1 MRRDGALPLRTHG
14 WPGLTAVNPW
24 LALPHGSPSATLTR
38 QIRAAHE
45 ALITTPIDRPGR
57 RGDIRP
63 IVWDSW
69 RRSLGSGV
77 DPDGGG
83 PSVDL
88 VDDDLRAYRDSH
100 PLAAVMPVI
109 RKLLVEDAE
118 SDKMIVAVTDAVGC
132 LLWVE
137 GDSRLRSQAEGI
149 QFVEGANWGEAH
161 AGTNA
166 PAIALALD
174 HCVQVYGSEHF
185 HRRVQP
191 WSCSA
196 APVHDPMT
204 GALLGALDVTG
215 GDHVA
220 SPQMLTLVRAAAAA
234 AEAELRWRRLRAVPE
249 NLNRRA
255 FVDPPPRTAT
265 LEVLGRDRGYLSLP
279 GRQVELS
286 LRHSELLLLLA
297 EAATAGE
304 GRTAEQL
311 MLESHG
317 SAPAVT
323 IRAEMSRLRGAVG
336 EDMLASRPYRLIRPI
351 DSDLARV
358 RRLLD
363 RGAHRQALDAYRGP
377 LLPASTAPLVVE
389 LRDHL
394 VHRLR
399 DSLVTY
405 GHVDQLLRWAETADG
420 RDDLA
425 VWQACLRLLPSGSA
439 RRPDVLARLAEL
451 DRR

>member
-1 MRRDGALPLRTHG
+1 MDPIRDHSPKRAYMTA
-14 WPGLTAVNPW
+14 AVNPW
-24 LALPHGSPSATLTR
+24 LALPNGSPSSTMTR

-45 ALITTPIDRPGR
+45 ALITKPADKSGR
-57 RGDIRP
+57 RGEIRP

-69 RRSLGSGV
+69 QRSLGSGV
-77 DPDGGG
+77 DPDGSG
-83 PSVDL
+83 PRVDL
-88 VDDDLRAYRDSH
+88 VDDALRAYRDAH

-137 GDSRLRSQAEGI
+137 GDHRLRSLAEGI
-149 QFVEGANWGEAH
+149 QFVEGANWGESH

-174 HCVQVYGSEHF
+174 HSVQVYGSEHF

-204 GALLGALDVTG
+204 GQLLGALDVTG

-220 SPQMLTLVRAAAAA
+220 SPHMLTLVRAAAAA
-234 AEAELRWRRLRAVPE
+234 AEAELRWQRMRVLPE
-249 NLNRRA
+249 NASRRR

-279 GRQVELS
+279 SRHVELS

-297 EAATAGE
+297 EAAAAGE

-311 MLESHG
+311 MLEMHG

-336 EDMLASRPYRLIRPI
+336 KDVLGSRPYRLVRPL

-377 LLPASTAPLVVE
+377 LLPASTAPYIVE
-389 LRDHL
+389 LRKQ
-394 VHRLR
+394 
-399 DSLVTY
+399 LVT
-405 GHVDQLLRWAETADG
+405 
-420 RDDLA
+420 
-425 VWQACLRLLPSGSA
+425 RLGGPG
-439 RRPDVLARLAEL
+439 DVAAAS
-451 DRR
+451 

>member
-1 MRRDGALPLRTHG
+1 MT
-14 WPGLTAVNPW
+14 TVNPW
-24 LALPHGSPSATLTR
+24 LALPNGHPSHTLTR
-38 QIRAAHE
+38 RIRAAHN
-45 ALITTPIDRPGR
+45 ALVTTAADQPRR
-57 RGDIRP
+57 RGEVRP

-69 RRSLGSGV
+69 QRSLGSGV

-83 PSVDL
+83 PTVDL
-88 VDDDLRAYRDSH
+88 VDDALCAYRDAH

-137 GDSRLRSQAEGI
+137 GDRRLRSLAEGI
-149 QFVEGANWGEAH
+149 QFVEGANWGESQ

-166 PAIALALD
+166 PAIALELD

-196 APVHDPMT
+196 APVHDPTT
-204 GALLGALDVTG
+204 GQLLGALDVTG

-220 SPQMLTLVRAAAAA
+220 SPHMLTLVRAAAAA
-234 AEAELRWRRLRAVPE
+234 AEAELRWQRLRAVPE
-249 NLNRRA
+249 RINRRSYA
-255 FVDPPPRTAT
+255 DPPPRTAT
-265 LEVLGRDRGYLSLP
+265 LDVLGRDRGYLSLP

-286 LRHSELLLLLA
+286 LRHTELLLVLC
-297 EAATAGE
+297 EAAATGH
-304 GRTAEQL
+304 GRTAEEL
-311 MLESHG
+311 MLATTHG
-317 SAPAVT
+317 AAAAVT

-336 EDMLASRPYRLIRPI
+336 ADVLASRPYRLIRPV
-351 DSDLARV
+351 DTDLARV

-377 LLPASTAPLVVE
+377 LLPASTAPHVVE
-389 LRDHL
+389 LRATL
-394 VHRLR
+394 VAQLR
-399 DSLVTY
+399 DALLAH
-405 GHVDQLLRWAETADG
+405 GHVDQLIRWAQVPEASTDK
-420 RDDLA
+420 A
-425 VWQACLRLLPSGSA
+425 VWQACLRLLPIGSS
-439 RRPDVLARLAEL
+439 RRATVLAKLAEL
-451 DRR
+451 GRLP